1 MTTVTA
7 RQFRATQKH
16 YFDLAAKG
24 EKVVVRRRL
33 DSFIIMPVVEDDY
46 YTPAMLAKIEEAIQQ
61 AKQGNCT
68 KPMNE
73 EELSQFLDS
82 L

>member
-7 RQFRATQKH
+7 REFRATQKH

-24 EKVVVRRRL
+24 ERVVVRRRL
-33 DSFIIMPVVEDDY
+33 DSFVITPVVEDDY
-46 YTPAMLAKIEEAIQQ
+46 YTPTMLIQIEQAIQQ
-61 AKQGNCT
+61 AKQGKCT
-68 KPMNE
+68 KPMDE
-73 EELSQFLDS
+73 KQLSLFLDS